1 MNEAMI
7 SIKGMQFFDG
17 EDDCIEFAT
26 DGCYTFTEKGAE
38 LAYMES
44 ELTGLE
50 GTKTVITVQDGRV
63 TMLREGS
70 VNSQMVFQEGKKHYF
85 IYNTPYGNLTLGIDT
100 HSVSSCLTEDGGE
113 LKISYTINMDS
124 NMLGKNELIINVKA

>member
-26 DGCYTFTEKGAE
+26 DGCYNFSDDGAE
-38 LAYMES
+38 LIYMES
-44 ELTGLE
+44 QLTGLE
-50 GTKTVITVQDGRV
+50 GTKTVIVVKDGRV
-63 TMLREGS
+63 TMLRKGT

-85 IYNTPYGNLTLGIDT
+85 IYETPYGNITLGIDT
-100 HSVSSCLTEDGGE
+100 HSVSACLGECGGE